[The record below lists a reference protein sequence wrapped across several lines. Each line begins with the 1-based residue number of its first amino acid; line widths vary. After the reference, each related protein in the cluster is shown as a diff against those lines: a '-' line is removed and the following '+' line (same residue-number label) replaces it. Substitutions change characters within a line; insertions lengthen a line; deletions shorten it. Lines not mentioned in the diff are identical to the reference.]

1 MILTS
6 LFAAATLTVPTKLHC
21 GRPPAPPN
29 GAQWFTYKDY
39 PKAARKA
46 KMHGRIG
53 YALHLSDEGCPTKCE
68 IVSTSGY
75 PLLDIETCKLL
86 MRRAR
91 YSPALDA
98 EGKPIASV
106 VSLAITWALQ

>member
-1 MILTS
+1 MILAS
-6 LFAAATLTVPTKLHC
+6 LLAAATLSAPTALHC
-21 GRPPAPPN
+21 GRPRASRQ
-29 GAQWFTYKDY
+29 GESWFSYKDY

-46 KMHGRIG
+46 KMHGRIR
-53 YALHLSDEGCPTKCE
+53 YALHLSDQGCPTKCE

-91 YSPALDA
+91 YSPALDVD
-98 EGKPIASV
+98 GKPIASV
-106 VSLAITWALQ
+106 VSLAITWVLP

>member
-1 MILTS
+1 MILS
-6 LFAAATLTVPTKLHC
+6 SFLAAAILHPPAKLHC
-21 GRPPAPPN
+21 GRPPVPPK
-29 GAQWFTYKDY
+29 GETWFTYKDY

-46 KMHGRIG
+46 KMHGRIR

-98 EGKPIASV
+98 DRKPVASV
-106 VSLAITWALQ
+106 VTLAITWALP